1 MQNKLLIALLMAAVS
16 TAAFAGKEED
26 QQVKYRQSAY
36 SFLAWNTGK
45 IKDQVVDHPEKYSKE
60 QVEAAAIAIAAVA
73 NSGLGALYGK
83 GTDEA
88 SGATGWKKSK
98 LKPEFFDKPEEARK
112 LATTFN
118 TEANELAKVATTGD
132 QAAIKAQL
140 GKVSE
145 SCKACHDAFRIR
157 EQR

>member
-1 MQNKLLIALLMAAVS
+1 MQSKLLIALLLAAVS
-16 TAAFAGKEED
+16 SAAFAGKEED
-26 QQVKYRQSAY
+26 QQVKFRQSAY
-36 SFLAWNTGK
+36 SFLGWNSAK

-60 QVEAAAIAIAAVA
+60 QVEAASIAISAVA
-73 NSGLGALYGK
+73 NSGLGALYGQ

-88 SGATGWKKSK
+88 SGATGWKKSR
-98 LKPEFFDKPEEARK
+98 LKPEFFEKQDEARK

-118 TEANELAKVATTGD
+118 TEANALAKVSATGD
-132 QAAIKAQL
+132 QAAIKAQF